1 MTSSTTDIE
10 KTPDTKKPAAKA
22 TDWSADIARELKIN
36 QHQVVATLNLLG
48 EDCTVPFIARYRKE
62 ATGSLDEV
70 MITSIRDLNEKW
82 TQMEKRKEAI
92 FKSLKER
99 DLLTTELETKLNAAK
114 TVNELEDIYL
124 PFKPKRKTKASQAR
138 EKGLEPLAEE
148 IFNYRI
154 KDVTPRLKDFVDAE
168 KGVKTP
174 QDALQ
179 GAKDIMAEW
188 MSENQHV
195 RKELRNYWSK
205 HSVIT
210 SKVAKGKEQ
219 DGQKFKDY
227 FDWSEKIAA
236 APSHRILAMFRGEA
250 EGFIKL
256 TIAPDD
262 EEALIIMD
270 KQFMRGETEAAK
282 IIEVTIEDAYDRLL
296 APSMET
302 EVRAELKKRAD
313 EEAIKVFTRNLRE
326 LLMAPPLG
334 QHSIMA
340 VDPGFRTGCK
350 VVCLSAQGD
359 LLHHD
364 VIYPHMEG
372 SGDGAR
378 QSKMTAAAKMLDL
391 SKKHNVVAI
400 AVGNGTAGRETEDF
414 LRKLPWAEAGLDAP
428 QIVMVNES
436 GASIYSASDVAREE
450 FPDYDL
456 TVRGAVSIGRRLMD
470 PLAEL
475 VKLDPKSIGVGQYQ
489 HDVDQNAL
497 QQSLDDTVMSC
508 VNSVGVELNTASK
521 ELLSYVSGLGKQIA
535 GNIVKHRQENGAFG
549 SRAELKKVA
558 RLGPKAFEQCAGFLR
573 IREAKN
579 PLDASAVH
587 HESYKVVETMAKD
600 LGVDVAKLMQDAEL
614 RKRID
619 LQKYVTDKVGLPTL
633 KDIVQE
639 LEKPGRDPRA
649 QLEAMAFAEGVHSMD
664 DLHEGMVLPGIVT
677 NVTAFGAFV
686 DIGVHQD
693 GLVHVSHM
701 ADRFIKDPNEVV
713 AVAQKVQVTVLQVH
727 KARKRIS
734 LSMKKQG

>member
-1 MTSSTTDIE
+1 
-10 KTPDTKKPAAKA
+10 
-22 TDWSADIARELKIN
+22 
-36 QHQVVATLNLLG
+36 
-48 EDCTVPFIARYRKE
+48 
-62 ATGSLDEV
+62 
-70 MITSIRDLNEKW
+70 
-82 TQMEKRKEAI
+82 
-92 FKSLKER
+92 
-99 DLLTTELETKLNAAK
+99 
-114 TVNELEDIYL
+114 
-124 PFKPKRKTKASQAR
+124 
-138 EKGLEPLAEE
+138 
-148 IFNYRI
+148 
-154 KDVTPRLKDFVDAE
+154 
-168 KGVKTP
+168 
-174 QDALQ
+174 
-179 GAKDIMAEW
+179 
-188 MSENQHV
+188 
-195 RKELRNYWSK
+195 
-205 HSVIT
+205 
-210 SKVAKGKEQ
+210 
-219 DGQKFKDY
+219 
-227 FDWSEKIAA
+227 
-236 APSHRILAMFRGEA
+236 
-250 EGFIKL
+250 
-256 TIAPDD
+256 
-262 EEALIIMD
+262 
-270 KQFMRGETEAAK
+270 
-282 IIEVTIEDAYDRLL
+282 
-296 APSMET
+296 
-302 EVRAELKKRAD
+302 
-313 EEAIKVFTRNLRE
+313 
-326 LLMAPPLG
+326 MAPPLG

-587 HESYKVVETMAKD
+587 PESYKVVETMAKD

>member
-36 QHQVVATLNLLG
+36 QHQVVATLTLLG

-99 DLLTTELETKLNAAK
+99 DLLTTEIETKLNAAK

-188 MSENQHV
+188 MSENQQV

-270 KQFMRGETEAAK
+270 KQFMLGETEAAK

-372 SGDGAR
+372 SGEGAR

-414 LRKLPWAEAGLDAP
+414 LRKLPWSEAGLDAP

-587 HESYKVVETMAKD
+587 PESYKVVETMAKD
-600 LGVDVAKLMQDAEL
+600 MGVDVAKLMQDAEL

-649 QLEAMAFAEGVHSMD
+649 KLEAMAFAEGVHSMD

-713 AVAQKVQVTVLQVH
+713 AVAQKVQVTVLQVD

>member
-36 QHQVVATLNLLG
+36 QHQVVATLTLLG

-188 MSENQHV
+188 MSENQQV

-227 FDWSEKIAA
+227 FDWSEKIAV

-372 SGDGAR
+372 SGEGAR

-414 LRKLPWAEAGLDAP
+414 LRKLPWSEAGLDAP

-587 HESYKVVETMAKD
+587 PESYKVVETMAKD

-713 AVAQKVQVTVLQVH
+713 AVAQKVQVTVLQVD